1 MTGGREHSLMR
12 AAVLGVPWLWLS
24 AFILLPFS
32 IVVAISLS
40 VATDAQ
46 PPYVFGPVLDN
57 YRLIVEDTLY
67 LAALGNAIRIAA
79 TSSVV
84 CLFIGYPMAYAIAR
98 AQPRWRGPLLAL
110 VILPFWTSFLIRIYA
125 WMTLLR
131 PTGLINQVLIDLGII
146 DAPLQLM
153 NNAFAVH
160 LGIIYAYLPFMI
172 LPLYASIERLDPSLL
187 EAAADL
193 GSRPWRRFLSVTLP
207 LTLPGIVAGTL
218 LVFVP
223 AVGEFVIPE
232 LLGGPDTPMIGRL
245 LWTEFFNNRDWPVAA
260 SIAVALTA
268 LLVVPV
274 AILQHMLAPREEAR
288 EINP

>member
-131 PTGLINQVLIDLGII
+131 PTGFINQVLIDLGII

-288 EINP
+288 EVNP

>member
-172 LPLYASIERLDPSLL
+172 LPLYASIERLDPTLL

-288 EINP
+288 EVNP

>member
-1 MTGGREHSLMR
+1 MTVWREHGPMR

-40 VATDAQ
+40 VATDSQ
-46 PPYVFGPVLDN
+46 PPYAFGPVLDS

-79 TSSVV
+79 TSSFV
-84 CLFIGYPMAYAIAR
+84 CLLIGYPMAYAIAR
-98 AQPRWRGPLLAL
+98 AQARWRGLLLAL

-146 DAPLQLM
+146 GAPLQLM

-172 LPLYASIERLDPSLL
+172 LPLYASIERLDPNLL

-207 LTLPGIVAGTL
+207 LTLSGVVAGML

-245 LWTEFFNNRDWPVAA
+245 LWIEFFNNRDWPVAA

-274 AILQHMLAPREEAR
+274 AILQHMLAPREGAR
-288 EINP
+288 EVGP

>member
-46 PPYVFGPVLDN
+46 PPYVFGPELDN

-288 EINP
+288 EVNP

>member
-288 EINP
+288 EVNP